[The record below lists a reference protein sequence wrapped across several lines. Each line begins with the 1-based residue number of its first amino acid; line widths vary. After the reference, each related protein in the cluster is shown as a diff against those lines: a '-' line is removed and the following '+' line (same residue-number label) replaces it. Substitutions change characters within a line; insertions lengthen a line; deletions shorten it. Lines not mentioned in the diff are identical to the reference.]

1 MTLSVLS
8 TKVSQQQLNMVDSY
22 KFSFNIER
30 LMGDGKS
37 YQEAIDETLENEG
50 WVLQESP
57 FTSTF
62 YNTKTKQY
70 ANVTQHCDMFVP
82 TTNDPYVVNAF
93 RVVCDN
99 HLYYSVE
106 PNEWTSVY
114 DSRRGQKFLKNAAY
128 REMRMQKR
136 NRRKHS
142 LNYNPQYS

>member
-1 MTLSVLS
+1 MTFSVLS

-30 LMGDGKS
+30 LMNDGKS
-37 YQEAIDETLENEG
+37 YQEAIAETLENEG
-50 WVLQESP
+50 WVLQDSP
-57 FTSTF
+57 LTF

-70 ANVTQHCDMFVP
+70 ANVTPYCDMFVP
-82 TTNDPYVVNAF
+82 TTNDPYIVNAF
-93 RVVCDN
+93 RVVYDN
-99 HLYYSVE
+99 LYYSVE

-114 DSRRGQKFLKNAAY
+114 DSRKGRKFLKNAAY
-128 REMRMQKR
+128 REMRVHKR